1 MAVRGL
7 RLTILVFL
15 VSSVAVNGR
24 DGEPYILLGEKN
36 LPNHSYI
43 KIGQLIE
50 SDGVECRGVKVGGG
64 EEEESERRR
73 VPALWFDPRNQL
85 VTSIHTR
92 YRRGGLFLM
101 VYQENVLEGLYK
113 CGSELP
119 ITNKDEVNET
129 KRVVYAGL
137 FLNGG
142 KKNFF

>member
-1 MAVRGL
+1 M
-7 RLTILVFL
+7 
-15 VSSVAVNGR
+15 
-24 DGEPYILLGEKN
+24 
-36 LPNHSYI
+36 
-43 KIGQLIE
+43 
-50 SDGVECRGVKVGGG
+50 ECRGVKVGGG
-64 EEEESERRR
+64 EEEESERQR

-142 KKNFF
+142 KKKLFFDSI